1 MIYICFLVVD
11 KGGQA
16 TNCWSDCCVWVT
28 DQGVIGRGAR
38 RHMNRR
44 PCDSGSCADVAA
56 FRAARVPRTTSDR
69 PHLGSG
75 TTLRRTRS
83 CMPEPTGFGETG
95 LSPREAPE
103 EGRTP
108 RGRTL
113 EIASCYMG
121 LLTVELYV
129 ASARARG
136 PVLYNVII
144 FTFAPLVRGP
154 TNLPLAMTPRTDGNP
169 CTPMHQAPG
178 TFLRI
183 AVAPGCPTP
192 QTHGA
197 DPR

>member
-121 LLTVELYV
+121 LLTVELY
-129 ASARARG
+129 ARVWPG
-136 PVLYNVII
+136 FVQCNHIH
-144 FTFAPLVRGP
+144 VRP
-154 TNLPLAMTPRTDGNP
+154 PSPRS
-169 CTPMHQAPG
+169 HQS
-178 TFLRI
+178 TSSDD
-183 AVAPGCPTP
+183 TS
-192 QTHGA
+192 
-197 DPR
+197 D